1 MQKKCGIILF
11 NEETNEFLLVYGKKS
26 KKWGFPKGHNE
37 QGETEIETATREFM
51 EETGYTIDINQ
62 FSWNKKFKIKNNIY
76 FELNIKNKDS
86 LFLKYKEIPDQNEIL
101 KLDWFHKDSINK
113 IDFNN
118 CNLGLRNWILRNK
131 FLKYNHDNRL
141 IKNNIIK
148 KIEI

>member
-26 KKWGFPKGHNE
+26 NKWGFPKGHSE
-37 QGETEIETATREFM
+37 HGETEIETATREFL

-101 KLDWFHKDSINK
+101 KLDWFHKDCINK

-118 CNLGLRNWILRNK
+118 CNLGLRNWIIRNK
-131 FLKYNHDNRL
+131 FLKYNNNDEL
-141 IKNNIIK
+141 IKKNTL
-148 KIEI
+148 KI